1 MSTINGTSGNDNLI
15 GTAAGDLINGLGGID
30 TITAGDGDD
39 RIIVWDHPP
48 LGNPTY
54 GAVDGGAGHDI
65 LDFTGWQGPLEM
77 TAYATTEMAVG
88 ATTAFGLVF
97 TAVAQVRNVEE
108 IWLPQGGGSFADSL
122 VGVTTSGPF
131 TAWKVVGGSGSDGIF
146 DGRGSD
152 TISTGAGDDG
162 VTFNGGNDWVSLGE
176 GNDHYQVDDLI
187 FFSGNPTID
196 AGSGTDE
203 LRWNT
208 RTIPSSV
215 TVDLE
220 AGQGTDGTSHL
231 TVSGFE
237 DVRVA
242 GPLQYSA
249 PGWRLEISG
258 DGGPNQINGGIV
270 GAGSGWLNG
279 RGGDDAIL
287 LQGDRSTSATV
298 YGGSGDD
305 LVVGAEGSDWING
318 GQASNDAYDPAG
330 TSGGRDTLFGGNGND
345 HIYGNAQLAVAGSPD
360 GNDSI
365 DGGFGADYVNG
376 NAGNDTII
384 GEMGSDRLYG
394 GAGNDLIYGD
404 MIAGFPADD
413 VHGNDH
419 LNGNKGNDTLYGG
432 NGNDDLRG
440 GQDDDEL
447 HGEDGTDTLG
457 GDAGDDLLEG
467 GLGQDRLTGGLGR
480 DIFKFDAADARFG
493 DLGSGQVE
501 TITDF
506 THGSDQ
512 IWLAFHPVSLRDA
525 GPVADAV
532 AAKAAADALVGGSAG
547 NAVVEAEVGHDLY
560 LMFAGTG
567 SGQIESVIR
576 LENVAAN
583 ILSVA
588 DFV

>member
-1 MSTINGTSGNDNLI
+1 MFTINGTIGNDTLI

-54 GAVDGGAGHDI
+54 GAIDGGAGHDI

-88 ATTAFGLVF
+88 STTEFGKVF

-108 IWLPQGGGSFADSL
+108 IWLPQGGGSFAESL
-122 VGVTTSGPF
+122 VGVTISGPF
-131 TAWKVVGGSGSDGIF
+131 TAWKVVGGSGSDGVY

-162 VTFNGGNDWVSLGE
+162 VTFHGGNDQVSLGD
-176 GNDHYQVDDLI
+176 GNDNYRAEDLT

-196 AGSGTDE
+196 AGSGTDD
-203 LRWNT
+203 LRWDP
-208 RTIPSSV
+208 RSVPLAVTI
-215 TVDLE
+215 DLQ
-220 AGQGTDGTSHL
+220 AGQATNGISHM

-237 DVRVA
+237 NVWVS
-242 GPLQYSA
+242 GLLQYSV

-258 DGGPNQINGGIV
+258 DGGANQLHGSIV
-270 GAGSGWLNG
+270 GAGTGLLNG
-279 RGGDDAIL
+279 RAGNDSIL
-287 LQGDRSTSATV
+287 LEGDVSTSATV
-298 YGGSGDD
+298 YGGSGND
-305 LVVGAEGSDWING
+305 LVVGAEGADWING
-318 GQASNDAYDPAG
+318 GQASNDPYDPAG
-330 TSGGRDTLFGGNGND
+330 PSGGSDTLYGGGGND
-345 HIYGNAQLAVAGSPD
+345 HIYGNAQFAVAGSPD
-360 GNDSI
+360 GDDSI
-365 DGGFGADYVNG
+365 GGGDGADYING
-376 NAGNDTII
+376 NAGNDTIA
-384 GEMGSDRLYG
+384 GDAGSDRLYG

-404 MIAGFPADD
+404 MIGNFPADN

-432 NGNDDLRG
+432 AGNDDLRG
-440 GQDDDEL
+440 GQNEDEL
-447 HGEDGTDTLG
+447 HGGDGTDTLG
-457 GDAGDDLLEG
+457 GDAGDDLLDG
-467 GLGQDRLTGGLGR
+467 GAGQDLLTGGLGR
-480 DIFKFDAADARFG
+480 DIFEFDTADAHFG

-512 IWLAFHPVSLRDA
+512 IWLAFHPALLRDA
-525 GPVADAV
+525 GLVADLV
-532 AAKAAADALVGGSAG
+532 AAKVAADALVSTSAG
-547 NAVVEAEVGHDLY
+547 STIIEAEVGHDLY

-567 SGQIESVIR
+567 SGQIDSAIR
-576 LENVAAN
+576 LENVGAN